1 MDNELVHDLV
11 KNDKTAILIFL
22 QGGGY
27 VENVKV
33 VKNGRNPKVKVT
45 K

>member
-1 MDNELVHDLV
+1 MDNELAHELV
-11 KNDKTAILIFL
+11 KNDKTAILIFYRV
-22 QGGGY
+22 GGY
-27 VENVKV
+27 VENIKV